1 MIYFLKI
8 NIAIALFYAFYRLFF
23 YKDTFFTWRRT
34 ALLCF
39 FGVSALVP
47 LLDIQTWI
55 TAQEPMVAVADL
67 YSVMLTELTVTPQPE
82 ATDWHQV
89 MEGGITLVY
98 WMGVALLSARFV
110 VQLGSIV
117 RMARHCPTQE
127 ADGVRIHRLPQG
139 ESPFSF
145 FRWIFV
151 CPDAHSGEELHEIL
165 THECTHARQWHSVD
179 VQVGEL
185 ACIACWFNPF
195 VWLMR
200 REIRTNLEYL
210 ADERVLATGHDAK
223 AYQYHL
229 LGLSHHKAAATIYN
243 SFNVLPLKKRII
255 MMNKKRT
262 RDIGRTK
269 YVMFLPLAALL
280 MVVSNIETVARSTK
294 KIATEVLTP
303 KADTPQPASVQN
315 TSPTQEKTITYEGKI
330 VDEAGNPLSDVR
342 IITDRK
348 FQSTTVST
356 TNTNGTFRV
365 KTSSEAGILFE
376 YTGKDGKKLARA
388 FKATELAQMDPDNI
402 VIVLLPFV
410 GNTQPTDPDIFEV
423 VEKMPEFPNG
433 GMAGLMQYLS
443 QNIRYPEA
451 AKNAGKQG
459 RVTVQFVVEKD
470 GSISNVSTL
479 RGVEPDL
486 DKEAVRVISEMPKW
500 KPGTQRGEAVRVRY
514 TVPVM
519 FRLNK
524 PAEEPAYGSIKK
536 IDEVTVV
543 GYGDN
548 AANAAMT
555 IVDNADEMPQF
566 PGGEEGLMKYL
577 AKNVK
582 YPYEAMKGNKQGRV
596 DVEIVINTEGRVTNA
611 RIVQGAD
618 TYLDAEALRI
628 ANAMPKWKPGMQ
640 NEKPVNVKYTFPIIF
655 RLQ

>member
-1 MIYFLKI
+1 MIYLLKI

-55 TAQEPMVAVADL
+55 AAQEPMVAVAEL
-67 YSVMLTELTVTPQPE
+67 YSVVLTELTVTPQPQ
-82 ATDWHQV
+82 TMDWHQA
-89 MEGGITLVY
+89 MRGGIELVY
-98 WMGVALLSARFV
+98 WIVAALLSARLF
-110 VQLGSIV
+110 VQLASIL
-117 RMARHCPTQE
+117 RLARQCPTE
-127 ADGVRIHRLPQG
+127 EVDGILIHRLSREKG
-139 ESPFSF
+139 PFSF
-145 FRWIFV
+145 FRWIFI

-165 THECTHARQWHSVD
+165 THERTHARQWHSVD
-179 VQVGEL
+179 VLVGEL

-223 AYQYHL
+223 VYQYHL

-262 RDIGRTK
+262 RKIGRTK
-269 YVMFLPLAALL
+269 YLMFLPLAALL
-280 MVVSNIETVARSTK
+280 MIVSNIETVARSTK

-303 KADTPQPASVQN
+303 KADTPQPASVQAV
-315 TSPTQEKTITYEGKI
+315 SPEQEKLVTYKGKI
-330 VDEAGNPLSDVR
+330 VDEAGNPLSDVQ

-388 FKATELAQMDPDNI
+388 FRATELAQMDPDNI
-402 VIVLLPFV
+402 TVVLFPIR
-410 GNTQPTDPDIFEV
+410 NTTPTAPDIFEV

-451 AKNAGKQG
+451 AKKAGKQG

-500 KPGTQRGEAVRVRY
+500 KPAMQRGETVRVRY

-519 FRLNK
+519 FRLDNK
-524 PAEEPAYGSIKK
+524 AEEVVVVSKTQENKSDAY
-536 IDEVTVV
+536 EVV
-543 GYGDN
+543 
-548 AANAAMT
+548 
-555 IVDNADEMPQF
+555 EQMPEF
-566 PGGEEGLMKYL
+566 PGGFAEMMKYL
-577 AKNVK
+577 ANNIK
-582 YPYEAMKGNKQGRV
+582 YPSEAHKNGTQGRV
-596 DVEIVINTEGRVTNA
+596 TVQAIIDTEGRVTNT
-611 RIVQGAD
+611 RVIKGAD
-618 TYLDAEALRI
+618 PYLDAEAIRVVSS
-628 ANAMPKWKPGMQ
+628 MPKWSPGMQ
-640 NEKPVNVKYTFPIIF
+640 DGKPVNVKFTIPVMF